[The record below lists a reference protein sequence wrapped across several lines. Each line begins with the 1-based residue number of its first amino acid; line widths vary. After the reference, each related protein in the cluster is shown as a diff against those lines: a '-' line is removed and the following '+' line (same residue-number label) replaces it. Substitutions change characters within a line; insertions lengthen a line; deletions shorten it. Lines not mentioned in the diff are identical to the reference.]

1 MNPQMFGA
9 GWAGVATEPPGC
21 LARASRSGG
30 PIIARAAHPPLRV
43 TLLRGEDRGARID
56 FGIPRRNHALPMAK
70 QSLVREFFAFI
81 RHEKKWWMIPL
92 VVVLLVVGGLILFAG
107 SSPLAPFIYPLF

>member
-1 MNPQMFGA
+1 
-9 GWAGVATEPPGC
+9 
-21 LARASRSGG
+21 
-30 PIIARAAHPPLRV
+30 
-43 TLLRGEDRGARID
+43 
-56 FGIPRRNHALPMAK
+56 MAK

-92 VVVLLVVGGLILFAG
+92 VMVLLIVGLLIVFAG

>member
-1 MNPQMFGA
+1 VP
-9 GWAGVATEPPGC
+9 
-21 LARASRSGG
+21 LAAC
-30 PIIARAAHPPLRV
+30 PPLCFREN
-43 TLLRGEDRGARID
+43 TRE
-56 FGIPRRNHALPMAK
+56 RNMAK

-92 VVVLLVVGGLILFAG
+92 IVVLLAIGALILFAS